1 MGYRDRI
8 VAAPPYPF
16 TLRQAQYLLA
26 VADTLSFRRAA
37 EECHVSQPSLSAQ
50 ISEIEDGLGVRVF
63 ERDQRRVLLT
73 AAGRDV
79 VERARRMLAAADD
92 LVAAA
97 QRAGDPLTG
106 TLRIGVIP
114 TISPYLLPS
123 ISPRLRERF
132 PRLTVAWLEEKTD
145 VLLARLNAGTL
156 EAALVALEADIG
168 DVEHEVLARDPFFLV
183 AAKDHPLGRGQ
194 GAAEPADL
202 RGVEILLLDEGHC
215 FRSQA
220 LEVCGN
226 VRARESVFR
235 ATSLSTLVQMVATG
249 AGLTLL
255 PSLAM
260 ATEAG
265 RASLAVRP
273 FAAPA
278 PGRTIALV
286 WRKRSPLGP
295 ALREVAGAIREAYP
309 MQGAVV
315 PAPEHPP
322 APAARQTEGPC
333 EMASVCVV
341 ARPRRRVTRRG
352 TKAARRAG

>member
-1 MGYRDRI
+1 

-16 TLRQAQYLLA
+16 TLRQVQYLLA

-37 EECHVSQPSLSAQ
+37 EECRVSQPSLSAQ

-79 VERARRMLAAADD
+79 VDRARALLAASDE
-92 LVAAA
+92 LVVAA
-97 QRAGDPLTG
+97 QRAGDPLAG

-123 ISPRLRERF
+123 VTPELRARF

-145 VLLARLNAGTL
+145 VLLAHLNAGTL

-183 AAKDHPLGRGQ
+183 AAKDHPLGRGR

-202 RGVEILLLDEGHC
+202 RDAEVLLLDEGHC

-220 LEVCGN
+220 LEVCGS
-226 VRARESVFR
+226 VRARESLFR
-235 ATSLSTLVQMVATG
+235 ATSLSTLVQMVASG

-260 ATEAG
+260 ATEAR
-265 RASLAVRP
+265 RARLAVRP
-273 FAAPA
+273 FAVPA

-286 WRKRSPLGP
+286 WRKRSPLAP
-295 ALREVAGAIREAYP
+295 ALREVADAIRGAYP
-309 MQGAVV
+309 MPAAVV
-315 PAPEHPP
+315 PAPEHESGRIGT
-322 APAARQTEGPC
+322 ATGGQC

-341 ARPRRRVTRRG
+341 ARPRPRLPRRSPR
-352 TKAARRAG
+352 AARKTS